1 MLTQALAS
9 PMSQLPIRRPPSP
22 APATMAPTTPAPA
35 TTAPVEWQAPP
46 VVPAAQA
53 KLPPP
58 PPPQALMPSPVP
70 PPPAAA
76 QATTATEPEGE
87 LTNQLTNPSGTL
99 TNPPGTQRPPSAP
112 AAFAAAASAISTAV
126 AAARRAEAWEAHL
139 PSVAAAAAAAGPTM
153 AAAVAAAEDRWTLEK
168 ARLLSQVDELQQQHL
183 KDQQALDASSALVD
197 MLRETHAALLTS
209 NEHLLAEIDEL
220 KVRHAREAGALHANF
235 AELAA
240 EFDRYRQAPGA
251 TLSTAALPP
260 AAAAS
265 LIASRTLPSR
275 APSRAP
281 SESAKVAQGKESA
294 PGGVES
300 TRPSIAMQ
308 MEELQKELEAAKRR
322 AYRKGATS
330 AGAEPR
336 SGTGTGLA
344 VGSQVTVSL
353 REASRIRK
361 GLACSKPVPVL
372 PFRDS
377 LIRDSLPFRD
387 SLIRDSSVSASG
399 PSAAALSSAPV
410 RIAIKEGKEN

>member
-1 MLTQALAS
+1 
-9 PMSQLPIRRPPSP
+9 
-22 APATMAPTTPAPA
+22 
-35 TTAPVEWQAPP
+35 
-46 VVPAAQA
+46 
-53 KLPPP
+53 
-58 PPPQALMPSPVP
+58 MPSPVP

-76 QATTATEPEGE
+76 PATTATEPVGKLTNQLTNLPTAMEPEGE
-87 LTNQLTNPSGTL
+87 LTNQLTNL
-99 TNPPGTQRPPSAP
+99 PGAQRSPSAP

-168 ARLLSQVDELQQQHL
+168 ARLLTQVDELQQQHL
-183 KDQQALDASSALVD
+183 KDQQALEASSALVN

-220 KVRHAREAGALHANF
+220 RARHAREAGALHANF

-251 TLSTAALPP
+251 ALPTAALPS
-260 AAAAS
+260 AAPAS
-265 LIASRTLPSR
+265 LLAVSTLASR

-281 SESAKVAQGKESA
+281 PESAKAAQGKEGA
-294 PGGVES
+294 PGGVEA

-322 AYRKGATS
+322 AYRKGATTT
-330 AGAEPR
+330 GAEPR
-336 SGTGTGLA
+336 SGTGLT

-353 REASRIRK
+353 REASRLRK
-361 GLACSKPVPVL
+361 GLASSKPVPVL

-377 LIRDSLPFRD
+377 LIRET
-387 SLIRDSSVSASG
+387 SVRGGAAG
-399 PSAAALSSAPV
+399 PSTAALSSAPV

>member
-1 MLTQALAS
+1 
-9 PMSQLPIRRPPSP
+9 
-22 APATMAPTTPAPA
+22 
-35 TTAPVEWQAPP
+35 
-46 VVPAAQA
+46 
-53 KLPPP
+53 
-58 PPPQALMPSPVP
+58 MPSPVP

-220 KVRHAREAGALHANF
+220 RVRHAREAGALHANF

-251 TLSTAALPP
+251 TLPTAALPS

-265 LIASRTLPSR
+265 MLAVSTLASR

-281 SESAKVAQGKESA
+281 SESTKAAQGKESA
-294 PGGVES
+294 PGGVEA

-322 AYRKGATS
+322 AYRKGATT
-330 AGAEPR
+330 
-336 SGTGTGLA
+336 TGTGLA

-353 REASRIRK
+353 REASRLRK
-361 GLACSKPVPVL
+361 GLASSKPVPVL

-377 LIRDSLPFRD
+377 LIRDS
-387 SLIRDSSVSASG
+387 SVRGGAAG
-399 PSAAALSSAPV
+399 PSTAALSSAPV

>member
-1 MLTQALAS
+1 
-9 PMSQLPIRRPPSP
+9 
-22 APATMAPTTPAPA
+22 
-35 TTAPVEWQAPP
+35 
-46 VVPAAQA
+46 
-53 KLPPP
+53 
-58 PPPQALMPSPVP
+58 
-70 PPPAAA
+70 
-76 QATTATEPEGE
+76 
-87 LTNQLTNPSGTL
+87 
-99 TNPPGTQRPPSAP
+99 
-112 AAFAAAASAISTAV
+112 
-126 AAARRAEAWEAHL
+126 
-139 PSVAAAAAAAGPTM
+139 M

-209 NEHLLAEIDEL
+209 NEHLLAEIDDLKVRHAREAGEIDELKVRHAREIDEL

-294 PGGVES
+294 PGGVDS

-361 GLACSKPVPVL
+361 GLAGSKPVPVL

-387 SLIRDSSVSASG
+387 SLIRDSSVSESG

>member
-1 MLTQALAS
+1 
-9 PMSQLPIRRPPSP
+9 
-22 APATMAPTTPAPA
+22 
-35 TTAPVEWQAPP
+35 
-46 VVPAAQA
+46 
-53 KLPPP
+53 
-58 PPPQALMPSPVP
+58 MPSPVP

-76 QATTATEPEGE
+76 PATTATEPVGKLTNQLTNLPTAMEPEGE
-87 LTNQLTNPSGTL
+87 LTNQLTNL
-99 TNPPGTQRPPSAP
+99 PGAQRSPSAP

-168 ARLLSQVDELQQQHL
+168 ARLLTQVDELQQQHL
-183 KDQQALDASSALVD
+183 KDQQALEASSALVD

-220 KVRHAREAGALHANF
+220 RARHAREAGALHANF

-251 TLSTAALPP
+251 ALPTAALPS
-260 AAAAS
+260 AATAS
-265 LIASRTLPSR
+265 LLAVSTLASR

-281 SESAKVAQGKESA
+281 PESAKAALGAVPGA
-294 PGGVES
+294 PGGVEA

-322 AYRKGATS
+322 AYRKGATTT
-330 AGAEPR
+330 GAEPR
-336 SGTGTGLA
+336 CTGTGLA

-353 REASRIRK
+353 REASRLRK
-361 GLACSKPVPVL
+361 GLASSKPVPVL

-377 LIRDSLPFRD
+377 LIRDS
-387 SLIRDSSVSASG
+387 SVRGGAAG
-399 PSAAALSSAPV
+399 PSTAALSSAPV

>member
-1 MLTQALAS
+1 
-9 PMSQLPIRRPPSP
+9 
-22 APATMAPTTPAPA
+22 
-35 TTAPVEWQAPP
+35 
-46 VVPAAQA
+46 
-53 KLPPP
+53 
-58 PPPQALMPSPVP
+58 MPSPVP

-76 QATTATEPEGE
+76 PATTATEPVGKLTNQLTNLPPATEPEGE
-87 LTNQLTNPSGTL
+87 LTNLLTNL
-99 TNPPGTQRPPSAP
+99 PGAQRSPSAP

-168 ARLLSQVDELQQQHL
+168 ARLLTQVDELQQQHL
-183 KDQQALDASSALVD
+183 KDQQALEASSALVN

-220 KVRHAREAGALHANF
+220 RARHAREAGALHANF

-251 TLSTAALPP
+251 ALPTAALPS
-260 AAAAS
+260 AATAS
-265 LIASRTLPSR
+265 LLAVSTLASR
-275 APSRAP
+275 APTRAP
-281 SESAKVAQGKESA
+281 PESAKAAQGKEGA
-294 PGGVES
+294 PGGVEA

-322 AYRKGATS
+322 AYRKGATTT
-330 AGAEPR
+330 GAEPR
-336 SGTGTGLA
+336 CTGTGLA

-353 REASRIRK
+353 REASRLRK
-361 GLACSKPVPVL
+361 GLASSKPVPVL

-377 LIRDSLPFRD
+377 LIRDS
-387 SLIRDSSVSASG
+387 SVRGGAAG
-399 PSAAALSSAPV
+399 PSTAALSSAPV